1 MNPIVIIRTDG
12 NPEIA
17 TGHVI
22 RCCTIAEE
30 LKKKGADVCFAV
42 SDNDSAALIHKTAPS
57 FPVKVVGID
66 YRHPDEEISLG
77 NYELSVMYSM
87 ENTLSAQNFHSDPVA
102 DMILVD
108 SYFATADWIA
118 ALHHISKVAVIDDL
132 MRDDFS
138 VDLVINYDID
148 PQISF
153 YKKAG
158 RILSGASYAP
168 LRPQFASAA
177 ESYKV
182 RNEVRNILVTTG
194 GTDPY
199 NVAGRLV
206 LSLRGSDNICKSNA
220 CRTGSSTPSV
230 LSGLTIHIVSGALNS
245 HLDELGALADDGST
259 APRSFDVPD
268 PCAVHVA
275 LHTDVTDMASL
286 MASCDIA
293 VTAGGTTLY
302 ELCAVGVPT
311 LTFSMAD
318 NQLSD
323 TYAFNE
329 ACAAIYCGDMRPP
342 ADNPGITTGSDLETL
357 DMLTDKVNM
366 LCARGS
372 LGARASLH
380 RAMRALTDGLGAGR
394 IVDAILGIIKD

>member
-1 MNPIVIIRTDG
+1 MNPKVIIRTDG

-17 TGHVI
+17 TGHI
-22 RCCTIAEE
+22 ARCCTIAEE
-30 LKKKGADVCFAV
+30 LNKKGADVCFVV
-42 SDNDSAALIHKTAPS
+42 SDNDSAALICRFAPS
-57 FPVKVVGID
+57 YPVRIAGVS
-66 YRHPDEEISLG
+66 YRHPEE
-77 NYELSVMYSM
+77 ELSAGEETFESFYK
-87 ENTLSAQNFHSDPVA
+87 AA

-108 SYFATADWIA
+108 SYFATTDWIA
-118 ALHHISKVAVIDDL
+118 ALRRISKVTIIDDL
-132 MRDDFS
+132 MRDDFP

-153 YKKAG
+153 YRHAG
-158 RILSGASYAP
+158 CILSGASYAP
-168 LRPQFASAA
+168 LRPQFAVAA
-177 ESYKV
+177 ESCKV
-182 RNEVRNILVTTG
+182 RNEVRNILITTG

-206 LSLRGSDNICKSNA
+206 LSLRSSVSAFKNKADQVGPA
-220 CRTGSSTPSV
+220 CQAE
-230 LSGLTIHIVSGALNS
+230 LSELTIHIVAGPLNS
-245 HLDELGALADDGST
+245 HVGELKTLAENSGSAADNTDGSHQ
-259 APRSFDVPD
+259 
-268 PCAVHVA
+268 CAVHVA

-329 ACAAIYCGDMRPP
+329 AGAAMYCGDMRP
-342 ADNPGITTGSDLETL
+342 ASGNPGITTGSDDETL
-357 DMLTDKVNM
+357 SRLTKEVIL
-366 LCARGS
+366 LCAPEG
-372 LGARASLH
+372 RATRLASSK
-380 RAMRALTDGLGAGR
+380 AMRSLTDGLGAGR
-394 IVDAILGIIKD
+394 IAGKIIEIIN